1 MVSRVVL
8 ALLAFSSSLAAPALA
23 DSVPVAEAAECSEV
37 FGDPQLRSARAARR
51 AQLVELLVTEEGEVM
66 LAHSQD
72 WEEPLPLRLH
82 GLHLTTVDVAHQQAI
97 FELELPPLCVGLFRV
112 SVDDEL
118 GQDAPILAVIGD
130 AVVLELDGQLR
141 YIQGDNDS
149 RPPEVLWRSKW
160 TLRRARS
167 PVSVPLVPQPPPRRR

>member
-97 FELELPPLCVGLFRV
+97 FELELPR
-112 SVDDEL
+112 SV
-118 GQDAPILAVIGD
+118 LAFSGS
-130 AVVLELDGQLR
+130 ASTMSWGKT
-141 YIQGDNDS
+141 
-149 RPPEVLWRSKW
+149 RPSWRSSATRW
-160 TLRRARS
+160 CSSSTGSSATSRETMTRGLLRCSGDPSGRCAARALR
-167 PVSVPLVPQPPPRRR
+167 